1 MGWINKCYET
11 YRNNSDKVGE
21 PDEIGAVLC
30 PPGFITAN
38 AQIEITI
45 DKNGKFEN
53 ASELE
58 KNERRTIIPATED
71 SASRTSG
78 VMPHPLCDQ
87 LGYLVPELDE
97 KGKHNAFMEALSKW
111 TSSAHS
117 HYIANAVYLYLRGG
131 TIFDD
136 LSESFDFNN
145 KIGGTDPKKVMVR
158 WRVNGGDGAPECWR
172 NVDLMQAYADYL
184 GESESER
191 GFCHVTG
198 KTVPV
203 TAKHPKNIVGLSGNA
218 KLISANDSTNFTYR
232 GRFVTA
238 REAGEVGTEVS
249 QKAHAALRWLVT
261 RQGVT
266 IGNRTFVCWN
276 TGGKKLPPIIDVFG
290 ESQEDPVDT
299 EPQYRKKLAMTLKG
313 YGNELKNGAST
324 DVVVMS
330 MEAATSG
337 RLSVTYFNEL
347 TGSDFLERLNE
358 WYAYFVWEIDIDVK
372 NGEKFERKRGV
383 GSPKLK
389 DVVNFAFGTQQGD
402 SVAADNKVTGEP
414 YQELVSAIVDGG
426 NFPVGILRAL
436 ITKCSARTAYSS
448 GNYNKLLAITCA
460 ALKKT
465 YHNKYKEDI
474 TMELDETKRDRSY
487 LFGRLLAVL
496 EKAESRAVFESGET
510 SRETNAERLQSAYVQ
525 HPMRTW
531 RTLEQQLLPYFK
543 RLRGGTERFYKSE
556 IENIVSLLDT
566 EDEQELNKP
575 LGATYLLGYYLERK
589 KLNQKKE
596 NQNNEDVD

>member
-11 YRNNSDKVGE
+11 YLNNEDKVGAPVE
-21 PDEIGAVLC
+21 NGAVLC

-38 AQIEITI
+38 VQIEIII
-45 DKNGKFEN
+45 DKNGKFES
-53 ASELE
+53 ASEID
-58 KNERRTIIPATED
+58 KNDRRTIIPATED

-97 KGKHNAFMEALSKW
+97 KGKHKAFIEALKKW
-111 TSSAHS
+111 TSSSHS
-117 HYIANAVYLYLRGG
+117 HYIADAVYLYLQGG

-136 LSESFDFNN
+136 LSHSFDLNN
-145 KIGGTDPKKVMVR
+145 KIGGTDREKAMVR
-158 WRVNGGDGAPECWR
+158 WRVRGGDGAPECWR
-172 NVDLMQAYADYL
+172 NVNFMQAYADYL
-184 GESESER
+184 NTSEPVL

-203 TAKHPKNIVGLSGNA
+203 TAKHPKNIVGANGNA

-232 GRFVTA
+232 GRFVSA
-238 REAGEVGTEVS
+238 REASEVGTDVS
-249 QKAHAALRWLVT
+249 QKAHSALRWLIT

-266 IGNRTFVCWN
+266 VGNRTFVCWN
-276 TGGKKLPPIIDVFG
+276 TGGKKLPPIMDVFG
-290 ESQEDPVDT
+290 ESEVLAVDT
-299 EPQYRKKLAMTLKG
+299 EPQYRKRLAMTLNG
-313 YGNELKNGAST
+313 YGNELKDSASA

-347 TGSDFLERLNE
+347 TGSDFLERLNK
-358 WYAYFVWEIDIDVK
+358 WYTYFVWEIDINVGTK
-372 NGEKFERKRGV
+372 EKPDRKKTV

-402 SVAADNKVTGEP
+402 FVAADGKVTGEP
-414 YQELVSAIVDGG
+414 YQALISAIVDGG

-436 ITKCSARTAYSS
+436 VTKCSARTAYSP

-465 YHNKYKEDI
+465 YHNKYKEEI
-474 TMELDETKRDRSY
+474 TMELDETKKDRSY

-543 RLRGGTERFYKSE
+543 RLRGGTERFYKDE
-556 IENIVSLLDT
+556 IASIVSLLDT
-566 EDEQELNKP
+566 DDEQELNKP
-575 LGATYLLGYYLERK
+575 LSATYLLGYYLERK

-596 NQNNEDVD
+596 NQNNEDAE